1 MDFQRLLLEVGKAL
15 RKDEVKDLAFL
26 CTDLLGQN
34 PTSVESANDLFSRL
48 ADQDYLSPE
57 HPHLLTELLTT
68 IKRTRLVRDLALTDR
83 DSATSSLISPYRKL
97 LYSLSEEI
105 TDDDLNHVKFL
116 LNKTLPRRKLEDN
129 VTTLEV
135 FLEMEHMDLLSDTN
149 LNELEKMIQ
158 SICPMLKEKINQFK
172 ALPVHPTRPMAQQF
186 GRSRSI
192 TCPFELNQDP
202 QSLNSERSVSSRR
215 SEFQLSAQSSLNSS
229 NTSMDLPDVLGEDEN
244 GALSHGLSGLHTETS
259 SCTSLEVRRDALGLL
274 LSQEHETSPEELIF
288 QATNTNSEDLG
299 IYPMTAAKRGF
310 CLIVNNNNFS
320 ESNLKNREG
329 TMIDEKCLHDVFK
342 WLGFE
347 IETRR
352 DCTSRQMLSVLQE
365 LGRRDHSQMD
375 CVVCCVL
382 SHGQQGG
389 VCGVDGNNVKL
400 MELMEPLN
408 GVMCPSLA
416 TKPKLFFIQACQ
428 GTREQRAVYVEAD
441 GIAHSPVSSDAVVA
455 NNSIPCDA
463 DFLQAMATVPFFAS
477 FRERKNG
484 TWFIQSLCQNLVQMV
499 PRGID
504 LVSILT
510 KVNADVSERSDF
522 AGKKKQ
528 MPQPAFSLRKK
539 VVFPIP
545 EARPPSLLSH
555 TSDVP

>member
-172 ALPVHPTRPMAQQF
+172 ALPGKIKKILIANVTANNKCKNEDATADVRVSKKTLPQT
-186 GRSRSI
+186 SI
-192 TCPFELNQDP
+192 GTVQEFSGLGY
-202 QSLNSERSVSSRR
+202 SESS
-215 SEFQLSAQSSLNSS
+215 FITFL
-229 NTSMDLPDVLGEDEN
+229 DLPDVLGEDEN